1 MKDPVF
7 PFDTWEPYFP
17 VDKNIAVDAKGHF
30 KMRVGEHMAM
40 DVETGELHFTTPWPS
55 DDKD

>member
-7 PFDTWEPYFP
+7 SFDTWEPYFP
-17 VDKNIAVDAKGHF
+17 IDQNIAVDAKGQI
-30 KMRVGEHMAM
+30 KLRVSEHMAM